1 MRDDKH
7 IAIKLRKEG
16 KSYNK
21 ISKELNIAK
30 STLSGWFSGLD
41 WSDIIKQELARK
53 ANYVARKRLR
63 LVNKQRR
70 EMWERWRQEH
80 RDKAAYQFPL
90 LKKNPLFLAGLMLY
104 WGEGDSLMKNGFV
117 RLTNTHPEMITIF
130 TSFLIDVC
138 DTPEE
143 KIRVQMTLYPDLKE
157 HACKDVWL
165 RATRLRYNQFIKTQ
179 YIKGRHPTKRLSY
192 GICCVYVTSRGLKE
206 KIFTWLKLYKDEL
219 LCKNKL
225 LKLRV

>member
-104 WGEGDSLMKNGFV
+104 WGEGDSLMKNGWSEDRSFFQNEWPAFRGSVGDESPV
-117 RLTNTHPEMITIF
+117 RPGFPRT
-130 TSFLIDVC
+130 
-138 DTPEE
+138 
-143 KIRVQMTLYPDLKE
+143 
-157 HACKDVWL
+157 
-165 RATRLRYNQFIKTQ
+165 
-179 YIKGRHPTKRLSY
+179 
-192 GICCVYVTSRGLKE
+192 
-206 KIFTWLKLYKDEL
+206 
-219 LCKNKL
+219 
-225 LKLRV
+225 